1 MNENT
6 NSLAEIQELS
16 PEHFKMLIK
25 GSGISEEMI
34 AACGYRTITDARELE
49 KLHFAPSQRR
59 VPGLLLPVHCT
70 DSSNSLYVYRPDN
83 PRETWSGK
91 GNGYKHKTLKYEIPK
106 SARMRL
112 DCPPIC
118 RPQLANPQIPLWIT
132 EGQKKAD
139 ALASRRQCAVALL
152 GVWNFKGKNP
162 FHGTT
167 FLVDWD
173 FIALDNREV
182 RIVFDSDVMT
192 KPQVRQALDRLK
204 EHLQRKGARV
214 GIVYLPKS
222 EIGKCGVD
230 DFLTSGCTI
239 DDLLKLLEAPR
250 PLLQPAAPL
259 VELLDSAPPTMRRPL
274 ALINGCAYA
283 AIWPYVKVTQTEK
296 LQKDGTIVRFNP
308 PKVTNERRL
317 FIVRDDGK
325 IFGDG
330 NGCEPMANLGLE
342 AHLPEIP
349 PDEKLW
355 SPAGVRAYRAGKR
368 PNPVDVFMKLGTII
382 DKFID
387 FDKSL
392 AEQATMVEMVVCF
405 VFTTWFLDA
414 FVVIGYLWANGDSG
428 AGKTNFLSMVVELAY
443 LGMLILAGG
452 SYASL
457 RDLADYGATL
467 GFDDAENLADP
478 KNLDPDK
485 RTLLLAGNR
494 RGNVVPMKEIGPD
507 KMWRT
512 RYVYTFCARLFSA
525 IRLPDPVLS
534 NRSIIV
540 PLVRTA
546 DRKRGNAVLLDHE
559 TWPYN
564 RRELIDDLWAMALY
578 YLVEMPKYERQVR
591 ERASLSG
598 RSLEPWRSL
607 LAVAL
612 FLEEKG
618 IDGLFQRMDELS
630 MDYQNERSDL
640 DANNL
645 MILVIQGLCHCA
657 ISSICA
663 ISGETPTEWEIETQQ
678 VTEAVLELVKNGEI
692 DIDEKR
698 INNRNVGRI
707 LARLRLAEIPRPG
720 GKGSRKRRL
729 TLSDL
734 QSFAVSYALK
744 LPDTLLV
751 NGTNGTNGTMAQQ
764 SAPVTETIEKNEVA
778 DRF

>member
-1 MNENT
+1 MENQVVA
-6 NSLAEIQELS
+6 SDEQMLS
-16 PEHFKMLIK
+16 IEHLQMLRE
-25 GSGISEEMI
+25 GSSISDEVI
-34 AACGYRTITDARELE
+34 TARGYRTITDTRELE

-59 VPGLLLPVHCT
+59 APGLLLPVHCP
-70 DSSNSLYVYRPDN
+70 DGSNSLYVYRPDN
-83 PRETWSGK
+83 PREVRSGK
-91 GNGYKHKTLKYEIPK
+91 GGNYSHKIIKYEMPEGVGV
-106 SARMRL
+106 RL
-112 DCPPIC
+112 DCPLTC
-118 RPQLANPQIPLWIT
+118 RVLLADPKIPLWIT

-139 ALASRRQCAVALL
+139 ALASRKQCAVALL

-162 FHGTT
+162 FGGTT
-167 FLVDWD
+167 LLADWD
-173 FIALDNREV
+173 FIALNGREV

-192 KPQVRQALDRLK
+192 KPQVRQALERLK
-204 EHLQRKGARV
+204 EHLQRKGAHV
-214 GIVYLPKS
+214 GVVYLPKS
-222 EIGKCGVD
+222 ETGKNGVD
-230 DFLTSGCTI
+230 DYLALGHTI
-239 DDLLKLLEAPR
+239 DGLLALLEAPR
-250 PLLQPAAPL
+250 PLPQPAAPL
-259 VELLDSAPPTMRRPL
+259 VELLDNAPPTLRRPL
-274 ALINGCAYA
+274 ALINGRAYA
-283 AIWPYVKVTQTEK
+283 AIWPYVQVTQTEK
-296 LQKDGTIVRFNP
+296 LQKDGTIVRFDP
-308 PKVTNERRL
+308 PNVKNERRL
-317 FIVRDDGK
+317 FVIRDDGK

-342 AHLPEIP
+342 VHLPEIP
-349 PDEKLW
+349 PDDKLW
-355 SPAGVRAYRAGKR
+355 SLSGVKTYRAGKR
-368 PNPVDVFMKLGTII
+368 PNPVDVFMKVGTIV

-392 AEQATMVEMVVCF
+392 AKQETMVEMVVCF
-405 VFTTWFLDA
+405 IFATWFLDA
-414 FVVIGYLWANGDSG
+414 FVVIGYLWSNGDSG

-512 RYVYTFCARLFSA
+512 RYVNTFCPRLFSA
-525 IRLPDPVLS
+525 IRLPDPVLN

-546 DRKRGNAVLLDHE
+546 DRTRGNAVLLDHE

-564 RRELIDDLWAMALY
+564 RRELLDDLWAMALCH
-578 YLVEMPKYERQVR
+578 LSEMPKYERQVR

-612 FLEEKG
+612 FLEDKG
-618 IDGLFQRMDELS
+618 IDGLFQRMDKLS
-630 MDYQNERSDL
+630 QDYQNERSDL
-640 DANNL
+640 DANSL
-645 MILVIQGLCHCA
+645 TILVIQGLCHCA
-657 ISSICA
+657 IHSICA
-663 ISGETPTEWEIETQQ
+663 ISWKTPTEWEIETQQ

-698 INNRNVGRI
+698 INNRTVGRT

-744 LPDTLLV
+744 LPDPLLA
-751 NGTNGTNGTMAQQ
+751 NGTNGTDGTMAQ
-764 SAPVTETIEKNEVA
+764 
-778 DRF
+778 